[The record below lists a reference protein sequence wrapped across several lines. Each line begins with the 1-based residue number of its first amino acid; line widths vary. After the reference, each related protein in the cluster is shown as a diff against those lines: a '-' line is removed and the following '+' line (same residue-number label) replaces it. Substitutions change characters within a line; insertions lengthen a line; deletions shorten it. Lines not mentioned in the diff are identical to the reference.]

1 MFIATVVYEHADSPY
16 MAFAWP
22 GLIGWM
28 VAAVWWFRNRDRFL
42 PLAVQVVC
50 AFEIVVGVVAARAY
64 GVLEAEDM
72 FISSGQWDPGNLTL
86 HDGFVAEVVML
97 GVGCH
102 VVLLLITGGMTAV
115 TCSRRRK
122 RASLTGEPEL

>member
-42 PLAVQVVC
+42 PLTVQVVC
-50 AFEIVVGVVAARAY
+50 AFEIVVGVFAARAY

-72 FISSGQWDPGNLTL
+72 FISSSENWWQVRQARWMLSRGLRTQWSETL
-86 HDGFVAEVVML
+86 VAP
-97 GVGCH
+97 
-102 VVLLLITGGMTAV
+102 
-115 TCSRRRK
+115 SRM
-122 RASLTGEPEL
+122 